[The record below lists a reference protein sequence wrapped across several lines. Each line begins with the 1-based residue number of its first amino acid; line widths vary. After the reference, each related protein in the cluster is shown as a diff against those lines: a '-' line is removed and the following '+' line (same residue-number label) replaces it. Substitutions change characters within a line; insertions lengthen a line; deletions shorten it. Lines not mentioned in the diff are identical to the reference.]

1 MKKLLTLV
9 LALCLA
15 LSMTSFAAAEENG
28 TIMWLSNLSSGIQ
41 YETTRDYLTAICE
54 KMGYKFTIV
63 YGDGFND
70 AAGNLSAVQN
80 GMTGDV
86 VGIIASQDG
95 GLAAIME
102 QYPDVYV
109 AGYNS
114 DMTSVFNEGGAN
126 AAVLNNDHFLGTI
139 CDGFADGAN
148 MGHQYFEVVK
158 EKGWKRISAINFPG
172 FAFPNQ
178 TAAVETFKADLE
190 AYNATA
196 ADADKITLV
205 GEPLTLEFQPL
216 PDSYFLEEGM
226 DDLDGIVAF
235 CAGIQFVYPTLV
247 TAKLNGM
254 CRMDTQMITGGFDNN
269 ADIVADI
276 GDVEDGQDHGLDL
289 RLSRGGPRLRAGA
302 AGQRHLRQAV
312 RGLRRGARGQRLLR
326 DRLHRGYQQR
336 HDQGHDRLRQGGAGP
351 DQRGRCAA
359 AGGALQPG
367 RHLPGPEGHLP
378 LRAGYCGCLEVT
390 EA

>member
-95 GLAAIME
+95 GIAAIME
-102 QYPDVYV
+102 QYPNVYV

-190 AYNATA
+190 AYNAAA

-276 GDVEDGQDHGLDL
+276 GDVEDGKTMGWICVSPAEDPAYALVLLDNAISGKQFADFAVERVDSASYVIDSTEDINNAMTKGMIGSGKVEL
-289 RLSRGGPRLRAGA
+289 AQISVDDVLQL
-302 AGQRHLRQAV
+302 AV
-312 RGLRRGARGQRLLR
+312 RFNPDATFQGLKDLFHSEQVTV
-326 DRLHRGYQQR
+326 D
-336 HDQGHDRLRQGGAGP
+336 
-351 DQRGRCAA
+351 
-359 AGGALQPG
+359 ALK
-367 RHLPGPEGHLP
+367 
-378 LRAGYCGCLEVT
+378 
-390 EA
+390 

>member
-276 GDVEDGQDHGLDL
+276 GDVEDGKTMGWICVSPAEDPAYALVLLDNAISGKQFADFAVERVDSASYVIDSTEDINNAMTKAMIGSGKVEL
-289 RLSRGGPRLRAGA
+289 AQISVDDVLQL
-302 AGQRHLRQAV
+302 AV
-312 RGLRRGARGQRLLR
+312 RFNPDATFQGLKDIFHSEQVTV
-326 DRLHRGYQQR
+326 D
-336 HDQGHDRLRQGGAGP
+336 
-351 DQRGRCAA
+351 
-359 AGGALQPG
+359 ALK
-367 RHLPGPEGHLP
+367 
-378 LRAGYCGCLEVT
+378 
-390 EA
+390 

>member
-1 MKKLLTLV
+1 MKRLFSLI
-9 LALCLA
+9 LALCMLLA
-15 LSMTSFAAAEENG
+15 TCSFAAAEGG

-70 AAGNLSAVQN
+70 AAGNLTAVQN
-80 GMTGDV
+80 GMTNDV
-86 VGIIASQDG
+86 VGLIASQDG

-102 QYPDVYV
+102 QYPDLYV

-126 AAVLNNDHFLGTI
+126 ASLLENDHFLGTI

-158 EKGWKRISAINFPG
+158 AKGWKRISVINFPG
-172 FAFPNQ
+172 YAFPNQ
-178 TAAVETFKADLE
+178 TAAVNAFTADLE
-190 AYNATA
+190 AYNAQA

-226 DDLDGIVAF
+226 DDLDGVVAF

-247 TAKLNGM
+247 TAKMNGF
-254 CRMDTQMITGGFDNN
+254 CRMDTQMITGGFDSN

-276 GDVEDGQDHGLDL
+276 GD
-289 RLSRGGPRLRAGA
+289 
-302 AGQRHLRQAV
+302 
-312 RGLRRGARGQRLLR
+312 
-326 DRLHRGYQQR
+326 
-336 HDQGHDRLRQGGAGP
+336 
-351 DQRGRCAA
+351 
-359 AGGALQPG
+359 
-367 RHLPGPEGHLP
+367 
-378 LRAGYCGCLEVT
+378 T
-390 EA
+390 EAGKTIGWICVSPSEDPAYALVLLDNAISGKQFADFAVERVDSASYVIDSTEDINNAMTKGMIGSGKVENAQISVDDVLQLSVRFNPNATFAGLKEVFHSEQVTVDALK

>member
-276 GDVEDGQDHGLDL
+276 GDVEDGKTMGWICVSPAEDPAYALVLLDNAISGKQFADFAVERVDSASYVIDSTEDINNVMTKGMIGSGKVEL
-289 RLSRGGPRLRAGA
+289 AQISVDDVLQL
-302 AGQRHLRQAV
+302 AV
-312 RGLRRGARGQRLLR
+312 RFNPDATFQGLKDIFHSEQVTV
-326 DRLHRGYQQR
+326 D
-336 HDQGHDRLRQGGAGP
+336 
-351 DQRGRCAA
+351 
-359 AGGALQPG
+359 ALK
-367 RHLPGPEGHLP
+367 
-378 LRAGYCGCLEVT
+378 
-390 EA
+390 